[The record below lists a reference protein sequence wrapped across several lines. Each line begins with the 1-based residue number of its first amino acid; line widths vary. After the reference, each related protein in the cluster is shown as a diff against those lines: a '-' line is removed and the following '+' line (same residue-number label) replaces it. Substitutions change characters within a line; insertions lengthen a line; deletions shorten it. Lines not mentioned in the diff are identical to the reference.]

1 MRESVAIAKDADTKK
16 DFSPTRSDNSIH
28 RVRDEHEMQLGSIGG
43 VIGNIRRDG
52 GKPSVE
58 SIATELGSR
67 SAAER
72 TPALLALQQTH
83 GNQYVQRV
91 FSGIHAKLMVG
102 QPGDIYEQEAD
113 RVADAVMRMPE
124 PGVPRQVEEEEEK
137 EGLMQIPLAEQISP
151 LVQRQVE
158 LEKEEKEEEEI
169 LQSKEVSS
177 QMPEVTPD
185 FESRIQSLKSSGQ
198 PLPEADRSFME
209 RRFGV
214 DFSGVRVHT
223 DSDAVQMSKALNAE
237 AFTIGNNIVFASGQ
251 YSSQSKEGKRL
262 IAHELVHV
270 IQQKH
275 HRIQTIMRT
284 CNCNSFGHGRMP
296 TRAEAHIFS
305 LPREIPNLRDGDYCI
320 TEEANSAYN
329 CYALSIG
336 IENRVLGDDEIDS
349 EYGDGN
355 GVLTYSDLNRFY
367 YAHGLIR
374 TENRNYAEIWV
385 YGNRWPLHAAK
396 ITRGSCNGSPMYES
410 KLGAGLRIAH
420 LPEQLEGGAYGNFA
434 RAYAR
439 FPVRRSRYPSRV
451 PYHQLPS
458 KTQPI

>member
-1 MRESVAIAKDADTKK
+1 MDEISRLYAKKPIVKRSKSSLRIQMKKSSQQLKSPADRILFLQRT
-16 DFSPTRSDNSIH
+16 
-28 RVRDEHEMQLGSIGG
+28 
-43 VIGNIRRDG
+43 IGNQAVQRLIKSG
-52 GKPSVE
+52 
-58 SIATELGSR
+58 
-67 SAAER
+67 
-72 TPALLALQQTH
+72 ALQ
-83 GNQYVQRV
+83 
-91 FSGIHAKLMVG
+91 AKLRIG
-102 QPGDIYEQEAD
+102 QPWDKYEQEAD

-124 PGVPRQVEEEEEK
+124 PGVQRQAEEEEEK
-137 EGLMQIPLAEQISP
+137 KGLMQIPLAEQISP

-158 LEKEEKEEEEI
+158 LEKEEKEEEEEEI
-169 LQSKEVSS
+169 LQSKEVSG

-185 FESRIQSLKSSGQ
+185 FESRIQSLKSSGK

-296 TRAEAHIFS
+296 TRDEAQIFS
-305 LPREIPNLRDGDYCI
+305 LPREVPNLRDGDYCI

-396 ITRGSCNGSPMYES
+396 ITRVSCNGSPMYES
-410 KLGAGLRIAH
+410 KLGVGLRIAH